1 MSKFNDAFQ
10 GLSWKIPEYYLSLR
24 RSSVLYK
31 KLCFADQAFRERD
44 LSHHGK
50 KCHDLIED
58 KEITLA
64 APWTKHVATL
74 RLSVTWSVAMLRFKL
89 SKMSQNRGNGG
100 SWLIWTHSEQFTCD
114 QRFHCSIGSIGLYMN
129 IVTSPSLLHTDEIW
143 IGNTPEKLRYMQLP
157 NFASENLKCV
167 AYLPRLS
174 LPKQTATDVILS

>member
-1 MSKFNDAFQ
+1 MPFKV
-10 GLSWKIPEYYLSLR
+10 YLEKYLR
-24 RSSVLYK
+24 ITYLKSYTK
-31 KLCFADQAFRERD
+31 KSFSDQAFRERD

-64 APWTKHVATL
+64 AQWTKHVATML
-74 RLSVTWSVAMLRFKL
+74 RLSVTWSVATLRFKL

-143 IGNTPEKLRYMQLP
+143 IGNTSEKLRYMQLP
-157 NFASENLKCV
+157 NFARENLKCV
-167 AYLPRLS
+167 VDLPTQ
-174 LPKQTATDVILS
+174 LPKQTASRDAILS